1 VSWIVVYVVLIL
13 GGVLSVA
20 HAVFTG
26 VKCKEGF
33 RWTSLSPLLIAFAIS
48 SIVVPFVRWFDPANN
63 QEAVTNVAVGF
74 LVFGNLFFLGSL
86 VYHMVK
92 HKTYIYRCGESFPG
106 RNVAIVALTWVSML
120 IVFLISSLL

>member
-1 VSWIVVYVVLIL
+1 
-13 GGVLSVA
+13 
-20 HAVFTG
+20 
-26 VKCKEGF
+26 
-33 RWTSLSPLLIAFAIS
+33 
-48 SIVVPFVRWFDPANN
+48 VVPFVRWFDPANN

-86 VYHMVK
+86 VYH
-92 HKTYIYRCGESFPG
+92 IYRCGESFPG